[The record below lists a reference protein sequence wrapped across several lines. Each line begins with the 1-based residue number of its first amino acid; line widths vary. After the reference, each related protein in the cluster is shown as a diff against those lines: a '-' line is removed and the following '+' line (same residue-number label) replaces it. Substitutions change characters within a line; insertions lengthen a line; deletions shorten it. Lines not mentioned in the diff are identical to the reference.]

1 MCPTFTYCA
10 VGGKPFEEI
19 ESTCP
24 DQIKK
29 IYIDVEKGV
38 DLPLLVHVASEL
50 DIAENRSQIVFLMK
64 HLYDCFIQRDA
75 ELIEINPLVVTK
87 ENEIVAAETKV
98 IIDDSA
104 LFRQADLK
112 AEEDLS

>member
-1 MCPTFTYCA
+1 M
-10 VGGKPFEEI
+10 
-19 ESTCP
+19 
-24 DQIKK
+24 
-29 IYIDVEKGV
+29 
-38 DLPLLVHVASEL
+38 
-50 DIAENRSQIVFLMK
+50 FLMK

>member
-1 MCPTFTYCA
+1 
-10 VGGKPFEEI
+10 
-19 ESTCP
+19 
-24 DQIKK
+24 
-29 IYIDVEKGV
+29 
-38 DLPLLVHVASEL
+38 
-50 DIAENRSQIVFLMK
+50 MK